1 MSSAEETSP
10 TIGDPYTNPSEAS
23 RMPPVTRYI
32 TGHNAAGK
40 AIVQS
45 SSQIS
50 TNLGDHFR
58 PGVKNDMGFNV
69 VYATSQFPPNL
80 NDDADIAAHER
91 ITQSGLLGLTNPNG
105 VVLRAMDF
113 PPGAPAALHRT
124 QSLDYGIVLH
134 GEVEMVMEEGEPV
147 RLRPGDIAIQ
157 RATIHGWRNPSATE
171 WARVI
176 FVLQACQPVTVN
188 GIRLEEDLGHLE
200 PHIKPSEPI
209 Q

>member
-105 VVLRAMDF
+105 V
-113 PPGAPAALHRT
+113 
-124 QSLDYGIVLH
+124 SLDYGIVLH

-171 WARVI
+171 RARVI